1 METKENL
8 NKGITLVALV
18 ITIIIL
24 LILAGVAITT
34 LTQTGLFENAKQ
46 AKNAMENAQNE
57 ENTILSDYSSEINKY
72 ISSNRND
79 KENSQSLINKDDGIY
94 NKSEGGYI
102 FNTSQN
108 NITYTSN
115 NIITLSES
123 IENYNYIE
131 FECDNNYST
140 EGYSYPFSQRYSVSQ
155 IKEHYSNTNEF
166 VYKNVDPSNTP
177 ISVFSAPTSIISI
190 LSCNS
195 FLSNIRFLSASVSG
209 TIPSISSPAFL
220 NIFVNCLI

>member
-1 METKENL
+1 MGTKENL

-24 LILAGVAITT
+24 LILAGVAITA

-57 ENTILSDYSSEINKY
+57 ENTILSDYSSEINEY

-102 FNTSQN
+102 FKTSQN
-108 NITYTSN
+108 DITYTSN

-166 VYKNVDPSNTP
+166 VYSNVFWIISNLGDNWNRVSFWLKDNKT
-177 ISVFSAPTSIISI
+177 IMFQYGRSTNTSVF
-190 LSCNS
+190 NK
-195 FLSNIRFLSASVSG
+195 IRITEIKG
-209 TIPSISSPAFL
+209 IK
-220 NIFVNCLI
+220 

>member
-1 METKENL
+1 
-8 NKGITLVALV
+8 
-18 ITIIIL
+18 
-24 LILAGVAITT
+24 
-34 LTQTGLFENAKQ
+34 
-46 AKNAMENAQNE
+46 MENAQNE
-57 ENTILSDYSSEINKY
+57 ENTILSDYSSEINEY

-166 VYKNVDPSNTP
+166 VYKNVFWIIYNSGDYWNRVSFWLKDNKT
-177 ISVFSAPTSIISI
+177 IMFQYGRSTDTSVF
-190 LSCNS
+190 NK
-195 FLSNIRFLSASVSG
+195 IRITEIKG
-209 TIPSISSPAFL
+209 IK
-220 NIFVNCLI
+220 

>member
-24 LILAGVAITT
+24 LILAGVAITA

-46 AKNAMENAQNE
+46 AKNAMENAQTK
-57 ENTILSDYSSEINKY
+57 ENAILSDYSSEINEY

-108 NITYTSN
+108 DITYTSN

-166 VYKNVDPSNTP
+166 VYKNVFWIIYNSGDYWNRVSFWLKDNKTIMFQYGRSTNT
-177 ISVFSAPTSIISI
+177 SVFNKIRIT
-190 LSCNS
+190 
-195 FLSNIRFLSASVSG
+195 NIKG
-209 TIPSISSPAFL
+209 IK
-220 NIFVNCLI
+220 

>member
-1 METKENL
+1 MKTKENL

-24 LILAGVAITT
+24 LILAGVAITA
-34 LTQTGLFENAKQ
+34 LTTTGLFENAKQ
-46 AKNAMENAQNE
+46 AKNAMENAQTK
-57 ENTILSDYSSEINKY
+57 ENATLSDYSSEINEY

-108 NITYTSN
+108 DITYTNN

-166 VYKNVDPSNTP
+166 VYSNVFWIISNLGDHWNRVSFWLKDNKT
-177 ISVFSAPTSIISI
+177 IIFQYGRSTDTSVFNKIRIT
-190 LSCNS
+190 
-195 FLSNIRFLSASVSG
+195 NIKG
-209 TIPSISSPAFL
+209 IK
-220 NIFVNCLI
+220 

>member
-24 LILAGVAITT
+24 LILAGVTITA
-34 LTQTGLFENAKQ
+34 LTQTGLFEKAKQ
-46 AKNAMENAQNE
+46 AKNAMENAQTK
-57 ENTILSDYSSEINKY
+57 ENATLSDYSSEINEY

-108 NITYTSN
+108 DITYTNN

-166 VYKNVDPSNTP
+166 VYSNVFWIISNLGDHWNRVSFWLKDNKT
-177 ISVFSAPTSIISI
+177 IIFQYGRSTDTSVFNKIRIT
-190 LSCNS
+190 
-195 FLSNIRFLSASVSG
+195 NIKG
-209 TIPSISSPAFL
+209 IK
-220 NIFVNCLI
+220 

>member
-24 LILAGVAITT
+24 LILAGVAITA

-57 ENTILSDYSSEINKY
+57 ENTILSDYSSEINEY

-166 VYKNVDPSNTP
+166 VYKNVFWIIYNSGDYWNRGSFWLKDNKT
-177 ISVFSAPTSIISI
+177 IMFQYGRSTDTSVFNKIRIT
-190 LSCNS
+190 
-195 FLSNIRFLSASVSG
+195 NIKG
-209 TIPSISSPAFL
+209 IK
-220 NIFVNCLI
+220 

>member
-1 METKENL
+1 MGTKENL

-46 AKNAMENAQNE
+46 AKNAMENAQTK
-57 ENTILSDYSSEINKY
+57 ENAILSDYSSEINEY

-166 VYKNVDPSNTP
+166 VYKNVFWIIYNSGDYWNRVSFWLKDDKT
-177 ISVFSAPTSIISI
+177 IMFQYGRSTDTSVFNKIRIT
-190 LSCNS
+190 
-195 FLSNIRFLSASVSG
+195 NIKG
-209 TIPSISSPAFL
+209 IK
-220 NIFVNCLI
+220 

>member
-1 METKENL
+1 MKTKENL

-24 LILAGVAITT
+24 LILAGVAITA
-34 LTQTGLFENAKQ
+34 LTTTGLFENAKQ
-46 AKNAMENAQNE
+46 AKNAMENAQTK
-57 ENTILSDYSSEINKY
+57 ENATLSDYSSEINEY

-108 NITYTSN
+108 DITYTNN

-166 VYKNVDPSNTP
+166 VYSNVFWIISNLGDHWNRVSFWLKDNKT
-177 ISVFSAPTSIISI
+177 IMFQYGRSTDTSVFNKIRIT
-190 LSCNS
+190 
-195 FLSNIRFLSASVSG
+195 NIKG
-209 TIPSISSPAFL
+209 IK
-220 NIFVNCLI
+220 

>member
-1 METKENL
+1 MKTKENL

-24 LILAGVAITT
+24 LILVGVAITA

-57 ENTILSDYSSEINKY
+57 ENTILSDYSSEINEY

-166 VYKNVDPSNTP
+166 VYKNVFWIIYNSGDYWNRVSFWLKDNKT
-177 ISVFSAPTSIISI
+177 IMFQYGRSTDTSVF
-190 LSCNS
+190 NK
-195 FLSNIRFLSASVSG
+195 IRITEIKG
-209 TIPSISSPAFL
+209 IK
-220 NIFVNCLI
+220 

>member
-1 METKENL
+1 MIYIETKENL
-8 NKGITLVALV
+8 NKGIPLVALV

-24 LILAGVAITT
+24 LILAGVAITA

-57 ENTILSDYSSEINKY
+57 ENTILSDYSSEINEY

-166 VYKNVDPSNTP
+166 VYKNVFWIIYNSGDYWNRVSFWLKDNKT
-177 ISVFSAPTSIISI
+177 IMFQYGRSTDTSVF
-190 LSCNS
+190 NK
-195 FLSNIRFLSASVSG
+195 IRITEIKG
-209 TIPSISSPAFL
+209 IK
-220 NIFVNCLI
+220 

>member
-24 LILAGVAITT
+24 LILAGVAITA

-46 AKNAMENAQNE
+46 DKNAMENAQNE
-57 ENTILSDYSSEINKY
+57 ENTILSDYSSEINEY

-166 VYKNVDPSNTP
+166 VYKNVFWIIYNSGDYWNRVSFWLKDNKT
-177 ISVFSAPTSIISI
+177 IMFQYGRSTDTSVF
-190 LSCNS
+190 NK
-195 FLSNIRFLSASVSG
+195 IRITEIKG
-209 TIPSISSPAFL
+209 IK
-220 NIFVNCLI
+220 

>member
-24 LILAGVAITT
+24 LILVGVAITA

-57 ENTILSDYSSEINKY
+57 ENTILSDYSSEINEY

-166 VYKNVDPSNTP
+166 VYKNVFWIIYNSGDYWNRVSFWLKDNKT
-177 ISVFSAPTSIISI
+177 IMFQYGRSTDTSVF
-190 LSCNS
+190 NK
-195 FLSNIRFLSASVSG
+195 IRITEIKG
-209 TIPSISSPAFL
+209 IK
-220 NIFVNCLI
+220 

>member
-24 LILAGVAITT
+24 LILAGVAITA

-57 ENTILSDYSSEINKY
+57 ENTILSDYSSEINEY

-115 NIITLSES
+115 NLITLSES

-166 VYKNVDPSNTP
+166 VYKNVFWIIYNSGDYWNRVSFWLKDNKT
-177 ISVFSAPTSIISI
+177 IMFQYGRSTDTSVF
-190 LSCNS
+190 NK
-195 FLSNIRFLSASVSG
+195 IRITEIKG
-209 TIPSISSPAFL
+209 IK
-220 NIFVNCLI
+220 

>member
-166 VYKNVDPSNTP
+166 VYKNVFWIIYNSGDYWNRVSFWLKDNKT
-177 ISVFSAPTSIISI
+177 IMFQYGRSTDTSVFNKIRIT
-190 LSCNS
+190 
-195 FLSNIRFLSASVSG
+195 NIKG
-209 TIPSISSPAFL
+209 IK
-220 NIFVNCLI
+220 

>member
-24 LILAGVAITT
+24 LILAGVAITA

-57 ENTILSDYSSEINKY
+57 ENTILSDYSSEINEY

-166 VYKNVDPSNTP
+166 VYKNVFWIIYNSGDYWNRVSFWLKDNKTIMFQYGSSTNT
-177 ISVFSAPTSIISI
+177 SVF
-190 LSCNS
+190 NK
-195 FLSNIRFLSASVSG
+195 IRITEIKG
-209 TIPSISSPAFL
+209 IK
-220 NIFVNCLI
+220 

>member
-8 NKGITLVALV
+8 NKGITLEALV

-24 LILAGVAITT
+24 LILAGEAITA

-57 ENTILSDYSSEINKY
+57 ENTILSDYSSEINEY

-166 VYKNVDPSNTP
+166 VYKNVFWIIYNSGDYWNRVSFWLKDNKT
-177 ISVFSAPTSIISI
+177 IMFQYGRSTDTSVFNKIRIT
-190 LSCNS
+190 
-195 FLSNIRFLSASVSG
+195 NIKG
-209 TIPSISSPAFL
+209 IK
-220 NIFVNCLI
+220 

>member
-24 LILAGVAITT
+24 LILAGVTITA
-34 LTQTGLFENAKQ
+34 LTQTGLFEKAKQ
-46 AKNAMENAQNE
+46 AKNAMENAQTK
-57 ENTILSDYSSEINKY
+57 ENATLSDYSSEINEY

-94 NKSEGGYI
+94 NKREGGYI

-108 NITYTSN
+108 DITYTNN

-166 VYKNVDPSNTP
+166 VYSNVFWIISNLGDHWNRVSFWLKDNKT
-177 ISVFSAPTSIISI
+177 IIFQYGRSTDTSVFNKIRIT
-190 LSCNS
+190 
-195 FLSNIRFLSASVSG
+195 NIKG
-209 TIPSISSPAFL
+209 IK
-220 NIFVNCLI
+220 

>member
-1 METKENL
+1 MKTKENL

-24 LILAGVAITT
+24 LILAGVAITA
-34 LTQTGLFENAKQ
+34 LTKTGLFENAKQ
-46 AKNAMENAQNE
+46 AKNAMENAQTK
-57 ENTILSDYSSEINKY
+57 ENATLSDYSSEINEY

-108 NITYTSN
+108 DITYTNN

-166 VYKNVDPSNTP
+166 IYSNVFWIISNLGDHWNRVSFWLKDNKT
-177 ISVFSAPTSIISI
+177 IMFQYGRSTDTSVFNKIRIT
-190 LSCNS
+190 
-195 FLSNIRFLSASVSG
+195 NIKG
-209 TIPSISSPAFL
+209 IK
-220 NIFVNCLI
+220 

>member
-57 ENTILSDYSSEINKY
+57 ENTILSDYSSEINEY

-166 VYKNVDPSNTP
+166 VYKNVFWIIYNSGDYWNRVSFWLKDNKT
-177 ISVFSAPTSIISI
+177 IMFQYGRSTDTSVFNKIRIT
-190 LSCNS
+190 
-195 FLSNIRFLSASVSG
+195 NIKG
-209 TIPSISSPAFL
+209 IK
-220 NIFVNCLI
+220 